1 MPGRSA
7 AAGAGTSRIGTDYK
21 GMPRHAPSPAVPP
34 APARPPA
41 RRATKLGPGALRCR
55 RKFLRIFPKG
65 FYDEDY
71 VALER
76 DYKWRAHETWDE
88 RLDRRTHR
96 ALLKAGGV
104 DEIARRATSIEGR
117 TNLIFSYEKMA
128 MRDAL
133 KTAEGA
139 RAFAEGL
146 YDLLYGPSKLP
157 QRFQRWCDTLA
168 ALPRKQSRVFTWPN
182 ATVFGFIA
190 QPQTHFFLKPTVI
203 RRASDEYG
211 AAFDYRSRPSWE
223 SYASLVEFAERV
235 RSDLADLRPRDM
247 IDIQSFLWI
256 QGSDEY
262 GD

>member
-1 MPGRSA
+1 M
-7 AAGAGTSRIGTDYK
+7 
-21 GMPRHAPSPAVPP
+21 
-34 APARPPA
+34 
-41 RRATKLGPGALRCR
+41 RCR

-76 DYKWRAHETWDE
+76 DYKWAAHDRWGE

-96 ALLKAGGV
+96 ALLNKGDFA
-104 DEIARRATSIEGR
+104 EIAARATAIEGR

-133 KTAEGA
+133 KIPEGA

-157 QRFQRWCDTLA
+157 QRFQRWCDTVA
-168 ALPRKQSRVFTWPN
+168 NLPRKQSRVFTWPN
-182 ATVFGFIA
+182 VTVFGFIA
-190 QPQTHFFLKPTVI
+190 QPGTHFFLKPTVT
-203 RRASDEYG
+203 RRAAEEYG
-211 AAFDYRSRPSWE
+211 TEFDYRSRPSSE
-223 SYASLVEFAERV
+223 SYASLLDFAERV
-235 RSDLADLRPRDM
+235 RADLADLRPRDM

-262 GD
+262 EE